1 MCSEVMDMADYK
13 QMYIKMA
20 QAAEKAIRVL
30 IVAQQDCENL
40 YLSEDNPEPV
50 LLLPREDRKSTDGE

>member
-1 MCSEVMDMADYK
+1 MADYK

-20 QAAEKAIRVL
+20 QVAEKAIRVL
-30 IVAQQDCENL
+30 IAAQQDCENL

>member
-30 IVAQQDCENL
+30 IAAEQDCENL

>member
-1 MCSEVMDMADYK
+1 MADYK

-30 IVAQQDCENL
+30 IAAQQDCENL
-40 YLSEDNPEPV
+40 YLIRGQ
-50 LLLPREDRKSTDGE
+50 PRTCPLASKGR